1 MTRKNKNWNP
11 EESVQNFFESA
22 KSEFT
27 RAEYEIIK
35 EGYECLR
42 QVVEPEMY
50 SEVAMA
56 IITVVYSRRKNNAN
70 ELLTLDK
77 VIKETVEENEPLF
90 EEVLSEVAPERLRE
104 LNYEDALSDKKDSLD
119 QALVSTINTLMASED
134 LAMQIFFDMSVRG
147 KTAGEVAKRRGI
159 SVANVNVLYETG
171 REAVKNIL
179 VVEHDVLMD
188 DESTNKCIK

>member
-70 ELLTLDK
+70 EILTLDK

-90 EEVLSEVAPERLRE
+90 EEALSEVAPERLRE

-119 QALVSTINTLMASED
+119 QALASTIETLLDSND
-134 LAMQIFFDMSVRG
+134 IKIQIFLDMAVRG
-147 KTAGEVAKRRGI
+147 KTPEQVAKKHGI
-159 SVANVNVLYETG
+159 AVQNVYVLYETA
-171 REAVKNIL
+171 RDAIKEIMVLDQDVIVK
-179 VVEHDVLMD
+179 
-188 DESTNKCIK
+188 DEPAKGTK